1 MFLRREFLMIANIRQ
16 TKFALILAGVV
27 GAAGLTGCMHTEYR
41 CPLDPGKSPESA
53 TACAGM
59 HDAIM
64 AARKSEGGKT
74 SVLIDDRGRRI
85 PAGMI
90 EGKPAVPVTATGSPE
105 PYRDAQGNPIYEQPK
120 VFRTW
125 TSSFVDAEGNL
136 HEGHHAW
143 FTTPGRWSF
152 GELKATG
159 EVGADLMMKP
169 ARPTGTLPENHGS
182 LRDAKDN
189 KPLGV
194 QAPPSKKDA
203 DKAAL
208 NNLSKAANAAGK
220 QPAGAMGASTPAD
233 MAKAQA
239 RPEQQDA
246 RQITNP
252 AINLAQ

>member
-1 MFLRREFLMIANIRQ
+1 MIANFRQ
-16 TKFALILAGVV
+16 TKLVLILAGLI

-59 HDAIM
+59 HDAIT

-74 SVLIDDRGRRI
+74 SVLLDEKGRRV
-85 PAGMI
+85 PTGLV
-90 EGKPAVPVTATGSPE
+90 EGKPAVPVAAGSPE
-105 PYRDAQGNPIYEQPK
+105 PYRDADGNPIYEQAK

-125 TSSFVDAEGNL
+125 TRSFVDAEGNL

-143 FTTPGRWSF
+143 FTTPGRWAF
-152 GELKATG
+152 GELNAKG
-159 EVGADLMMKP
+159 EVGDDLMMRP
-169 ARPTGTLPENHGS
+169 ARPTGTLPENQGS

-194 QAPPSKKDA
+194 QPPPSKKDA

-220 QPAGAMGASTPAD
+220 QPAGALGAATPAD
-233 MAKAQA
+233 IARGQA
-239 RPEQQDA
+239 RPDQQEA
-246 RQITNP
+246 NQVTSP
-252 AINLAQ
+252 AINLGQ